1 VRSTSC
7 RARGRSG
14 HGDGRG
20 RGLLCRERVGHRG
33 GLGDGQ
39 RGARVRHRRVV
50 GRLGPGLG
58 LYPVTINIL
67 LESAK
72 VQGTKLDGGPVDLTV
87 ARHANSLLLVEQAAT
102 EVRGAGGG
110 ALSSLEGGG
119 GVAAGSSA
127 RSLLLSLVLL
137 L

>member
-1 VRSTSC
+1 MRSTGC

-14 HGDGRG
+14 RGHG
-20 RGLLCRERVGHRG
+20 RGLLCSERVGHRG

-39 RGARVRHRRVV
+39 GSARVRHGRVV

-58 LYPVTINIL
+58 LLPVTIDIL

-72 VQGTKLDGGPVDLTV
+72 VQGTKLDGGPVDLAV
-87 ARHANSLLLVEQAAT
+87 ARHANSLLLVKQAAA

-119 GVAAGSSA
+119 GVTTGGSA